1 MHDLPSATPRQ
12 TMLVVGMV
20 TLITAGAFEALAV
33 ATAMA
38 TIARA
43 LDGMALYS
51 AAFAVTL
58 ATSVV
63 GMVAAGVIADRARP
77 ALPMLLGVGTFA
89 SGLVIASFTPSMG
102 LLLVGR
108 ALQGLGQGAYVVALY
123 MVVAR
128 AFAPAQRARVF
139 AWFAA
144 AWVVPSLVGPV
155 VAGIVVDT
163 IGWRWVF
170 GAVALVAA
178 PAAVVVLRTTWR
190 VPGPDV
196 LPDAAAARAG
206 VRRIGWGVVAGVGV
220 TVVTLA
226 TESGSTA
233 GVVVGA
239 AGLLAALVAAR
250 FLLPAGTLR
259 AGRGLPAVIGL
270 RGIIAA
276 AYFATEVMIPLILQ
290 TERGLSPTR
299 SGTILTVAAVTW
311 ATGSWLRGRGRL
323 PSLVYLR
330 IGTTLAIVGIAAS
343 ATIAL
348 PGAPLAI
355 GWVAWGLAGLGAG
368 IVYPTLSVLVLD
380 VSPSAEHGAATSA
393 LQVSD
398 ALGTSLGIAL
408 TGAAIHGVVAALGP
422 GGYLLG
428 FGITV
433 LLGCVA
439 LWLAGRTTLPGGAL
453 SDGIV
458 PDGPAPGGSA
468 A

>member
-1 MHDLPSATPRQ
+1 
-12 TMLVVGMV
+12 MLVVGMV
-20 TLITAGAFEALAV
+20 TLITAGAFESLAV

-51 AAFAVTL
+51 AAFALTI

-63 GMVAAGVIADRARP
+63 GMVAAGVVADRARP
-77 ALPMLLGVGTFA
+77 ALPMLLGVVTFA
-89 SGLVIASFTPSMG
+89 AGLVIAAFTPSMS
-102 LLLVGR
+102 LLLLGR

-155 VAGIVVDT
+155 VAGLVVDT

-178 PAAVVVLRTTWR
+178 PAAAVVLRTTWH
-190 VPGPDV
+190 VPGPET
-196 LPDAAAARAG
+196 LPDAATTRAG
-206 VRRIGWGVVAGVGV
+206 VRRIGWGAVAGVGV

-226 TESGSTA
+226 TERDGTA

-239 AGLLAALVAAR
+239 AGLLAALVAAH
-250 FLLPAGTLR
+250 FLLPPGTLR
-259 AGRGLPAVIGL
+259 ARRGLPAVVGL
-270 RGIIAA
+270 RGVIAA
-276 AYFATEVMIPLILQ
+276 SYFATEVMLPLILQ

-311 ATGSWLRGRGRL
+311 ALGSQLRGRNL
-323 PSLVYLR
+323 ASSLTYLR
-330 IGTTLAIVGIAAS
+330 LGTTLNIVGIAAS
-343 ATIAL
+343 ATVAL
-348 PGAPLAI
+348 PGTPLAV
-355 GWVAWGLAGLGAG
+355 GWVAWALAGLGVG
-368 IVYPTLSVLVLD
+368 LVYPTLSVLVLD
-380 VSPSAEHGAATSA
+380 VAPPAEHGAATSA

-398 ALGTSLGIAL
+398 ALGMSLAIAL
-408 TGAAIHGVVAALGP
+408 TGAAVHVVVDALGIA
-422 GGYLLG
+422 GYLLG
-428 FGITV
+428 FGLTT
-433 LLGCVA
+433 LLGLVA
-439 LWLAGRTTLPGGAL
+439 LWLTGRTTLPDETTPTNAT
-453 SDGIV
+453 
-458 PDGPAPGGSA
+458 A
-468 A
+468 

>member
-1 MHDLPSATPRQ
+1 MHDLPSSAPRQ

-20 TLITAGAFEALAV
+20 TLITAGAFESLAV

-51 AAFAVTL
+51 AAFALTV

-63 GMVAAGVIADRARP
+63 GMVAAGVVADRARP
-77 ALPMLLGVGTFA
+77 ALPMLLGVVTFA
-89 SGLVIASFTPSMG
+89 AGLVIAAFTPSMS
-102 LLLVGR
+102 LLLLGR

-155 VAGIVVDT
+155 VAGLVVDT

-178 PAAVVVLRTTWR
+178 PAAAVVLRTTWH
-190 VPGPDV
+190 VPGPET
-196 LPDAAAARAG
+196 LPDAATTRAG
-206 VRRIGWGVVAGVGV
+206 VRRIGWGAVAGVGV

-226 TESGSTA
+226 TERDGTA

-239 AGLLAALVAAR
+239 AGLLAALVAAH
-250 FLLPAGTLR
+250 FLLPPGTLR
-259 AGRGLPAVIGL
+259 ARRGLPAVVGL
-270 RGIIAA
+270 RGVIAA
-276 AYFATEVMIPLILQ
+276 AYFATEVMLPLILQ

-311 ATGSWLRGRGRL
+311 ALGSQLRGRNL
-323 PSLVYLR
+323 ASSLTYLR
-330 IGTTLAIVGIAAS
+330 LGTTLSIVGIAAS

-348 PGAPLAI
+348 PGTPLAV
-355 GWVAWGLAGLGAG
+355 GWVAWALAGLGVG
-368 IVYPTLSVLVLD
+368 MVYPTLSVLVLD
-380 VSPSAEHGAATSA
+380 VAPPAEHGAATSA

-398 ALGTSLGIAL
+398 ALGMSLAIAL
-408 TGAAIHGVVAALGP
+408 TGAAVHVVVNALGI

-428 FGITV
+428 FGLTT
-433 LLGCVA
+433 LLGLVA
-439 LWLAGRTTLPGGAL
+439 LWLAGRTTLP
-453 SDGIV
+453 DGT
-458 PDGPAPGGSA
+458 APTA
-468 A
+468 ATA